1 MDTKTLLSD
10 KNIKDFCS
18 KNHIKQLA
26 FFGSVLRED
35 FSPHSDI
42 DILVEFEEDCIPG
55 FDFFR
60 MEVELTQLFGRK
72 VDLQTVQ
79 FLSPEI
85 RPQVLSEA
93 VIAYD
98 QA

>member
-10 KNIKDFCS
+10 NKIKKFCAN
-18 KNHIKQLA
+18 NHIKQLA
-26 FFGSVLRED
+26 YFGSVLRED
-35 FSPHSDI
+35 YSPQSDI
-42 DILVEFEEDCIPG
+42 DILVEFEAGCVPG

-60 MEVELTQLFGRK
+60 MEAELTQLFGRK
-72 VDLQTVQ
+72 VDLQTSQ

-85 RPQVLSEA
+85 RSRVMSEA
-93 VIAYD
+93 VIAYE